1 MSESFL
7 SACKKESSFDIF
19 VDGHKSI
26 SRYVALKA
34 GGFPLRGVIHL
45 VRDPRAF
52 AASSKRATEVP
63 VHASARQWINLHR
76 TINRVTRWC
85 RERVY
90 TLRYEDLCA
99 SPREELTRLQNWLG
113 ASPEMLLRPVD
124 PRLHWLGNGSM
135 RSFTG
140 EIRNSEKWKSELT
153 GRERSCVENLT
164 YRLAATYR
172 YDFA

>member
-7 SACKKESSFDIF
+7 TECKKESSFDIF

-52 AASSKRATEVP
+52 AASAKRVADIP
-63 VHASARQWINLHR
+63 VRTAARQWIKLHR
-76 TINRVTRWC
+76 TIDRVTRWD

-90 TLRYEDLCA
+90 MLRYEDICDTPLK
-99 SPREELTRLQNWLG
+99 ELSRLQNWLG
-113 ASPEMLLRPVD
+113 VSPESLLRPVD
-124 PRLHWLGNGSM
+124 RRLHWLGNGSL
-135 RSFTG
+135 RGFAG
-140 EIRNSEKWKSELT
+140 EIHNGEKWKSELT
-153 GRERSCVENLT
+153 GKERSCVENLT
-164 YRLAATYR
+164 ARLAAVYH
-172 YDFA
+172 YGFD